1 MCPTMEQFSSYEKI
15 DGGQVLLENNKA
27 CKVVGIGVVTLK
39 LVNGVTRTLQGVR
52 RVLELRR
59 NLISLRMLDE

>member
-52 RVLELRR
+52 RVLELV
-59 NLISLRMLDE
+59 